1 MTAHPGM
8 RFSVDPW
15 DPSYGVS
22 LDAAEGQSQQKVD
35 VDVELPP
42 DLWRP
47 LGPDPDLAGPA
58 AVLFVDGVRR
68 VDAQV
73 WVDGAEGG
81 AEAVPA
87 LCASYAAGVVC
98 CCPREGA
105 HLAAAEVRRG
115 LVTAAP
121 HAVDVATGAGRYAAT
136 VITTRPNQAPAQA
149 LSQRVQGLLNEVE
162 VTAAAQAR
170 AQLGVDDDLIVVDG
184 PLRGRDRLAR
194 ALGYIKT
201 HHTAYLEP
209 RQNAVVAA
217 LGAGQRTPLFRLTST
232 GGWSRFTWYL
242 RLPCS
247 PGAPWAG
254 VVRLECSAELDV
266 AAAVELAGRS
276 QVTLQ
281 RYASAGYKDSRAP
294 QNLYPIA
301 GLERALRRR
310 LGDPG
315 VVYRA
320 LRTAAGRPAD
330 TAAGRPADTAAGRPA
345 DTAAGRPADTAA
357 GRPAGTAAD
366 EPTGAVAGHSA
377 DTGMSRLA
385 DLAGRPF
392 DPAVTG
398 LAG

>member
-22 LDAAEGQSQQKVD
+22 LDAADGQSQQKVD
-35 VDVELPP
+35 ADVELPP
-42 DLWRP
+42 DRWRP
-47 LGPDPDLAGPA
+47 LGPRPGIAPPA

-73 WVDGAEGG
+73 WVDPVDDDGAD
-81 AEAVPA
+81 AVPA
-87 LCASYAAGVVC
+87 MCASYAAGVVC
-98 CCPREGA
+98 CCPQDGA

-115 LVTAAP
+115 LVTTAT
-121 HAVDVATGAGRYAAT
+121 HALDVVTGAGRYAAT
-136 VITTRPNQAPAQA
+136 VITAKPNQPPAQA

-162 VTAAAQAR
+162 VEAAAKAR
-170 AQLGVDDDLIVVDG
+170 ELLGVDDDLIVVDG

-194 ALGYIKT
+194 ALGYVKT

-209 RQNAVVAA
+209 KQNKVVAE
-217 LGAGQRTPLFRLTST
+217 LGAGQRTPVFRLTST
-232 GGWSRFTWYL
+232 GGFSRYTWYL

-254 VVRLECSAELDV
+254 VVRLECNAALDV
-266 AAAVELAGRS
+266 PAAAALADRS
-276 QVTLQ
+276 QVTLA

-315 VVYRA
+315 VLYRA
-320 LRTAAGRPAD
+320 LRAAAGRPSDREQVAD
-330 TAAGRPADTAAGRPA
+330 APTPMRRPT
-345 DTAAGRPADTAA
+345 
-357 GRPAGTAAD
+357 
-366 EPTGAVAGHSA
+366 
-377 DTGMSRLA
+377 
-385 DLAGRPF
+385 PF
-392 DPAVTG
+392 DPAVAG

>member
-1 MTAHPGM
+1 VAAHPGM

-22 LDAAEGQSQQKVD
+22 LDAADGQSQQKVD
-35 VDVELPP
+35 VDVELLPER
-42 DLWRP
+42 WRP
-47 LGPDPDLAGPA
+47 LDPEPGVTVPA

-73 WVDGAEGG
+73 WVDGDADGT
-81 AEAVPA
+81 EAVPA

-98 CCPREGA
+98 CCPRDGA
-105 HLAAAEVRRG
+105 HLAAVEVRRG
-115 LVTAAP
+115 LVTTAE
-121 HAVDVATGAGRYAAT
+121 HAVDVVTGAGRYAAT
-136 VITTRPNQAPAQA
+136 VVDVKPGQVPGQV

-162 VTAAAQAR
+162 ITVAAQAR
-170 AQLGVDDDLIVVDG
+170 DQVGVDDDLIVVDG

-194 ALGYIKT
+194 AVGYIKT
-201 HHTAYLEP
+201 HHTAYLDP
-209 RQNAVVAA
+209 RQNAVVGA
-217 LGAGQRTPLFRLTST
+217 LGAGQRTPLFRLTSV
-232 GGWSRFTWYL
+232 GGWRRYTWYL
-242 RLPCS
+242 RLPCA

-254 VVRLECSAELDV
+254 VVRLECSAELPVPDAV
-266 AAAVELAGRS
+266 ALAGRS

-310 LGDPG
+310 LGDAG

-320 LRTAAGRPAD
+320 LRSAAGRPVDA
-330 TAAGRPADTAAGRPA
+330 TAAADVTADPTPMRRPDRA
-345 DTAAGRPADTAA
+345 
-357 GRPAGTAAD
+357 
-366 EPTGAVAGHSA
+366 
-377 DTGMSRLA
+377 
-385 DLAGRPF
+385 F
-392 DPAVTG
+392 DPAVAG

>member
-1 MTAHPGM
+1 VTAHPGM

-22 LDAAEGQSQQKVD
+22 LDVAESGSQQKVD
-35 VDVELPP
+35 IDVELPP
-42 DLWRP
+42 DRWRP
-47 LGPDPDLAGPA
+47 LDPEPGVVAPA

-73 WVDGAEGG
+73 WVDDVDGAD
-81 AEAVPA
+81 AVPA

-98 CCPREGA
+98 CCPRDGA

-115 LVTAAP
+115 LVTTAV
-121 HAVDVATGAGRYAAT
+121 HAVDVVTGAGQYEAT
-136 VITTRPNQAPAQA
+136 VITAGTNQAPAQA

-162 VTAAAQAR
+162 VAAAEYAR
-170 AQLGVDDDLIVVDG
+170 AMLGVDDDLIVVDG

-209 RQNAVVAA
+209 GENAVVAA
-217 LGAGQRTPLFRLTST
+217 LGAGQRTPVFRLTST
-232 GGWSRFTWYL
+232 GGWSRYTWYL
-242 RLPCS
+242 RLPCP

-254 VVRLECSAELDV
+254 VVRLECSAKLDV
-266 AAAVELAGRS
+266 PAAVALARRS
-276 QVTLQ
+276 QVTLA
-281 RYASAGYKDSRAP
+281 RYKSDGYKDARAP

-315 VVYRA
+315 VLYRA
-320 LRTAAGRPAD
+320 LRAAAGRPVD
-330 TAAGRPADTAAGRPA
+330 LAATRPVDL
-345 DTAAGRPADTAA
+345 
-357 GRPAGTAAD
+357 AAD
-366 EPTGAVAGHSA
+366 RPIDGTGNVLVDEVPERAVG
-377 DTGMSRLA
+377 RLA
-385 DLAGRPF
+385 DLDDRRPF
-392 DPAVTG
+392 APTVTD

>member
-1 MTAHPGM
+1 VTAHPGM

-22 LDAAEGQSQQKVD
+22 LDAADGQSKQKVD
-35 VDVELPP
+35 VDVERPP
-42 DLWRP
+42 DRWRP
-47 LGPDPDLAGPA
+47 LDPQPGAAPPS

-73 WVDGAEGG
+73 WVDAVDDGRQGG
-81 AEAVPA
+81 EAVPA

-98 CCPREGA
+98 CCPDDGA

-115 LVTAAP
+115 LVTTAP
-121 HAVDVATGAGRYAAT
+121 HAVDVVTGAGRYAAT
-136 VITTRPNQAPAQA
+136 VITARPNQPPAQA

-162 VTAAAQAR
+162 VAAAAHAR
-170 AQLGVDDDLIVVDG
+170 ELLGADDDLIVVDG

-194 ALGYIKT
+194 ALGYVKT

-209 RQNAVVAA
+209 EQNAVVAA
-217 LGAGQRTPLFRLTST
+217 LGAGQRTPVFRLTST
-232 GGWSRFTWYL
+232 GGWSRYTWYL
-242 RLPCS
+242 RLPCP

-266 AAAVELAGRS
+266 PSAAALADRS
-276 QVTLQ
+276 QVTLA
-281 RYASAGYKDSRAP
+281 RYASAGYKDARAP

-315 VVYRA
+315 VLYRA
-320 LRTAAGRPAD
+320 LRAAAGRPEEPGN
-330 TAAGRPADTAAGRPA
+330 AAGPAR
-345 DTAAGRPADTAA
+345 RQ
-357 GRPAGTAAD
+357 
-366 EPTGAVAGHSA
+366 PTGERAVG
-377 DTGMSRLA
+377 RLA
-385 DLAGRPF
+385 GLTDSRRF

>member
-1 MTAHPGM
+1 MVAHPGM

-22 LDAAEGQSQQKVD
+22 LDAAEGQSRQEVD

-42 DLWRP
+42 DRWHP
-47 LGPDPDLAGPA
+47 LAPPPDATPPA

-73 WVDGAEGG
+73 WVDTVDDLD
-81 AEAVPA
+81 AVPA

-98 CCPREGA
+98 CCPRDGA
-105 HLAAAEVRRG
+105 HVEAAEVRRA
-115 LVTAAP
+115 LVTTAD
-121 HAVDVATGAGRYAAT
+121 HAVDVVTGAGRYVAD
-136 VITTRPNQAPAQA
+136 VIEVRPDQVPGQA
-149 LSQRVQGLLNEVE
+149 LSQRIQGLLDDVE
-162 VTAAAQAR
+162 VAAAAHAR
-170 AQLGVDDDLIVVDG
+170 ELLGVDDDLIVVDG

-209 RQNAVVAA
+209 RQNAVVAM
-217 LGAGQRTPLFRLTST
+217 LGAGERTPVFRLTAT
-232 GGWSRFTWYL
+232 GGRSRFTWYL
-242 RLPCS
+242 RLPCP

-254 VVRLECSAELDV
+254 VVRLECSAELAVRDV
-266 AAAVELAGRS
+266 VALAGRS

-320 LRTAAGRPAD
+320 LRTAAGRPA
-330 TAAGRPADTAAGRPA
+330 APAEFLPEVARVA
-345 DTAAGRPADTAA
+345 DRAPHR
-357 GRPAGTAAD
+357 
-366 EPTGAVAGHSA
+366 S
-377 DTGMSRLA
+377 
-385 DLAGRPF
+385 F
-392 DPAVTG
+392 DPAVSG

>member
-1 MTAHPGM
+1 VAAHPGM

-22 LDAAEGQSQQKVD
+22 LDAADGQSQQKVD
-35 VDVELPP
+35 VDVELLP
-42 DLWRP
+42 DRWHP
-47 LGPDPDLAGPA
+47 LDPEAGVVPPA

-73 WVDGAEGG
+73 WVDGDPGSDAG

-98 CCPREGA
+98 CCPRDGA
-105 HLAAAEVRRG
+105 HLASSEVRRG
-115 LVTAAP
+115 LVTTAE
-121 HAVDVATGAGRYAAT
+121 HAVDVVTGAGRYAAT
-136 VITTRPNQAPAQA
+136 VVDVRPNQVPGQV

-162 VTAAAQAR
+162 IAVAAQAR
-170 AQLGVDDDLIVVDG
+170 EQLGVEDDLIVVDG

-201 HHTAYLEP
+201 HHTAYLDP

-217 LGAGQRTPLFRLTST
+217 LGAGQRTPLFRLTSI
-232 GGWSRFTWYL
+232 GGWRRYTWYL
-242 RLPCS
+242 RLPCT

-254 VVRLECSAELDV
+254 VVRLECSAELPVPD
-266 AAAVELAGRS
+266 AVTLADRS

-320 LRTAAGRPAD
+320 LRAAAGRPAER
-330 TAAGRPADTAAGRPA
+330 AAAPAASEDPTPMRRP
-345 DTAAGRPADTAA
+345 
-357 GRPAGTAAD
+357 
-366 EPTGAVAGHSA
+366 
-377 DTGMSRLA
+377 
-385 DLAGRPF
+385 GRPF
-392 DPAVTG
+392 DPAVAG

>member
-1 MTAHPGM
+1 MAAHPGM

-22 LDAAEGQSQQKVD
+22 LDSADGQSQQKVD
-35 VDVELPP
+35 VDVELLP
-42 DLWRP
+42 DRWRP
-47 LGPDPDLAGPA
+47 LDPDSRIAPPA

-73 WVDGAEGG
+73 WVDGDPDDPDSDGTG
-81 AEAVPA
+81 AVPA

-98 CCPREGA
+98 CCPRDGA
-105 HLAAAEVRRG
+105 HVAATEVRRG
-115 LVTAAP
+115 LITTAP
-121 HAVDVATGAGRYAAT
+121 HAVDVVTGAGRYVAD
-136 VITTRPNQAPAQA
+136 VIELKPNQVPGQV

-162 VTAAAQAR
+162 VVAAVRAR
-170 AQLGVDDDLIVVDG
+170 EQLGVDDDLIVVDG

-194 ALGYIKT
+194 AVGFVKT
-201 HHTAYLEP
+201 HHTAYLDP
-209 RQNAVVAA
+209 QQNKVVGA

-232 GGWSRFTWYL
+232 GGFRRYTWYL
-242 RLPCS
+242 RLPCP

-254 VVRLECSAELDV
+254 VVRMECSAELP
-266 AAAVELAGRS
+266 AADAVTLAGLS
-276 QVTLQ
+276 QVTLP

-310 LGDPG
+310 LGDAG

-320 LRTAAGRPAD
+320 LRSAAGRPVD
-330 TAAGRPADTAAGRPA
+330 
-345 DTAAGRPADTAA
+345 
-357 GRPAGTAAD
+357 PAGSAPVAAI
-366 EPTGAVAGHSA
+366 G
-377 DTGMSRLA
+377 RLD
-385 DLAGRPF
+385 DLAGRRAF
-392 DPAVTG
+392 DPAVSG

>member
-1 MTAHPGM
+1 MTAKAGM

-22 LDAAEGQSQQKVD
+22 LDTAESGSQQKVD
-35 VDVELPP
+35 VDVERRP
-42 DLWRP
+42 DRWHP
-47 LGPDPDLAGPA
+47 LDPEPGVAAPA

-73 WVDGAEGG
+73 WVDGADG
-81 AEAVPA
+81 AVAVPA

-98 CCPREGA
+98 CCPHDGA
-105 HLAAAEVRRG
+105 HLAAAEIRRG
-115 LVTAAP
+115 LVTTAA
-121 HAVDVATGAGRYAAT
+121 HAVDVETGAGRYVADAIK
-136 VITTRPNQAPAQA
+136 VKPNQSPFQA

-162 VTAAAQAR
+162 VAAAAHAR
-170 AQLGVDDDLIVVDG
+170 ALLGVDDDLIVVDG

-209 RQNAVVAA
+209 AQNAVVAA

-232 GGWSRFTWYL
+232 GGWSRYTWYL
-242 RLPCS
+242 RLPCPAGS
-247 PGAPWAG
+247 PWAG

-266 AAAVELAGRS
+266 PDAVALARRS
-276 QVTLQ
+276 QVTLA
-281 RYASAGYKDSRAP
+281 RYASVGYKDARAP

-310 LGDPG
+310 LGDAG
-315 VVYRA
+315 VLYRA
-320 LRTAAGRPAD
+320 LRAAASRPGD
-330 TAAGRPADTAAGRPA
+330 AAASRPVDAAASRPGNA
-345 DTAAGRPADTAA
+345 
-357 GRPAGTAAD
+357 
-366 EPTGAVAGHSA
+366 AVAGASERVV
-377 DTGMSRLA
+377 SRLA
-385 DLAGRPF
+385 DLADHRPSVPTIA
-392 DPAVTG
+392 D